1 MKIYHYA
8 DLLVLIYFNRVV
20 RGMIIMG
27 TVKLIDILKII
38 NRNNSIIIKDNG
50 NVVFEG
56 MVKDSVEVLN
66 NMYNKSNGVW
76 TDKLYIK
83 SFKELNIDNIT
94 EIEITEKKLI
104 ASKK

>member
-1 MKIYHYA
+1 
-8 DLLVLIYFNRVV
+8 
-20 RGMIIMG
+20 MIIMG

-66 NMYNKSNGVW
+66 NMYNKSNEIW
-76 TDKLYIK
+76 TDRLYIK
-83 SFKELNIDNIT
+83 SFKKSDRDKIT
-94 EIEITEKKLI
+94 EIEITEKNL
-104 ASKK
+104 

>member
-1 MKIYHYA
+1 
-8 DLLVLIYFNRVV
+8 
-20 RGMIIMG
+20 MG

-38 NRNNSIIIKDNG
+38 NRDNSIIIKDNG

-66 NMYNKSNGVW
+66 NTYNKSNGVW

-94 EIEITEKKLI
+94 EIEIIIK
-104 ASKK
+104 

>member
-1 MKIYHYA
+1 
-8 DLLVLIYFNRVV
+8 
-20 RGMIIMG
+20 MIIMG

-38 NRNNSIIIKDNG
+38 NRDNSIIIKDNG

-76 TDKLYIK
+76 TDNYILK
-83 SFKELNIDNIT
+83 HSKNLILIT
-94 EIEITEKKLI
+94 
-104 ASKK
+104 

>member
-1 MKIYHYA
+1 
-8 DLLVLIYFNRVV
+8 
-20 RGMIIMG
+20 MIIMG

-38 NRNNSIIIKDNG
+38 NRDNSIIIKDNG

-76 TDKLYIK
+76 TDNYI
-83 SFKELNIDNIT
+83 LNRKRQI
-94 EIEITEKKLI
+94 K
-104 ASKK
+104 

>member
-1 MKIYHYA
+1 M
-8 DLLVLIYFNRVV
+8 N
-20 RGMIIMG
+20 
-27 TVKLIDILKII
+27 LKNGKI
-38 NRNNSIIIKDNG
+38 NRDNSIIIKDNG

-66 NMYNKSNGVW
+66 NTYNKSNGVW

-94 EIEITEKKLI
+94 EIEIIIK
-104 ASKK
+104 

>member
-1 MKIYHYA
+1 
-8 DLLVLIYFNRVV
+8 
-20 RGMIIMG
+20 MIIMG

-38 NRNNSIIIKDNG
+38 NRDNSIIIKDNG

-66 NMYNKSNGVW
+66 NTYNKSNGVW

-94 EIEITEKKLI
+94 EIEIIIK
-104 ASKK
+104 

>member
-1 MKIYHYA
+1 MVI
-8 DLLVLIYFNRVV
+8 L
-20 RGMIIMG
+20 G
-27 TVKLIDILKII
+27 TVKLIDILIII
-38 NRNNSIIIKDNG
+38 NRDNSIIIKDNG

-66 NMYNKSNGVW
+66 NTYNKSNGVW

-94 EIEITEKKLI
+94 EIEIIIK
-104 ASKK
+104 

>member
-1 MKIYHYA
+1 M
-8 DLLVLIYFNRVV
+8 N
-20 RGMIIMG
+20 
-27 TVKLIDILKII
+27 LKNGKI
-38 NRNNSIIIKDNG
+38 NRDNSIIIKDNG

-66 NMYNKSNGVW
+66 NTYNKSNGVW

-94 EIEITEKKLI
+94 EIEIIIKQKNL
-104 ASKK
+104 SYSFN

>member
-1 MKIYHYA
+1 
-8 DLLVLIYFNRVV
+8 
-20 RGMIIMG
+20 MIIMG

-38 NRNNSIIIKDNG
+38 NRDNSIIIKDNG

-76 TDKLYIK
+76 TDNY
-83 SFKELNIDNIT
+83 D
-94 EIEITEKKLI
+94 
-104 ASKK
+104 

>member
-1 MKIYHYA
+1 
-8 DLLVLIYFNRVV
+8 
-20 RGMIIMG
+20 MIIMG

-38 NRNNSIIIKDNG
+38 NIDNSIIIKDNG

-83 SFKELNIDNIT
+83 SFKESDINNIT
-94 EIEITEKKLI
+94 EIEITEKNL
-104 ASKK
+104 